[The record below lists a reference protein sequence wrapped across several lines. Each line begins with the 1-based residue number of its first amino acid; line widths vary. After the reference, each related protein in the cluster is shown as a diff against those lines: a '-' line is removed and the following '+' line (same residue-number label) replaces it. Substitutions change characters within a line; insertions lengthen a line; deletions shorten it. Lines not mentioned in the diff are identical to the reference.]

1 MGNNQ
6 LFVCYHSNSPII
18 YGAFFGLLMTF
29 CPNPFLLSIEAV
41 TVPKQYDN
49 RSRYDTKKTL
59 YITVWEKPV
68 RGDQG
73 IGRVHH
79 HPLLEGST
87 PAG

>member
-1 MGNNQ
+1 
-6 LFVCYHSNSPII
+6 
-18 YGAFFGLLMTF
+18 MTF

-59 YITVWEKPV
+59 YITVWEKPI
-68 RGDQG
+68 RGDHG

-79 HPLLEGST
+79 HPLLEGSA